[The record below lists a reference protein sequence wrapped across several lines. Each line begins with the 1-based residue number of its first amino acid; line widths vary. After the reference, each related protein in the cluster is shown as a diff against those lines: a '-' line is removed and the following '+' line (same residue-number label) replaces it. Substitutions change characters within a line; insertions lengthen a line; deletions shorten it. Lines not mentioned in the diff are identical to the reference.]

1 MTLVNGHI
9 NYGQW
14 NSIVFIQYDE
24 IVISLKTDQYL
35 GQDFFN
41 TIIGVISSF
50 SSILL
55 SAFTPFL

>member
-14 NSIVFIQYDE
+14 NSIVFIQYAE
-24 IVISLKTDQYL
+24 IAISLKTDQYL
-35 GQDFFN
+35 GQDFLN
-41 TIIGVISSF
+41 TIIGAISSF